1 MNTRIAL
8 TSRIAAAG
16 IAAAMIAA
24 PATALASHDSQ
35 AQSGAATATIDWQ
48 VPLKGSSAYPTAT
61 GSARYQAKSN
71 ERELQIEVQRIRP
84 LAGRTVV
91 FYARGTK
98 VGTSKVSATG
108 AAHIVR
114 NTELGQ
120 SVPTIVHGSGVSVRT
135 TAGMVIASGRF

>member
-24 PATALASHDSQ
+24 PATALASHDSE
-35 AQSGAATATIDWQ
+35 AQPATATATIEWQ

-61 GSARYQAKSN
+61 GSAQYKAKSD
-71 ERELQIEVQRIRP
+71 ERELQIEVQRIRS
-84 LAGRTVV
+84 LAGRSVV

-98 VGTSKVSATG
+98 LGTSKVSATG
-108 AAHIVR
+108 VAQINR

-120 SVPTIVHGSGVSVRT
+120 SVPTIIRGSGVSVRT
-135 TAGMVIASGRF
+135 ATGTVIATGRF